1 MSGRLLIS
9 LMLGFALIFGA
20 VLWYFQNYAFYYTLP
35 APDAGITGEAQPT
48 KGVVDLRLT
57 RLNDAAP
64 EAITVAG
71 FQGIDADTSP
81 LKFRACFTFGR
92 SIPMMTE
99 TYVIYQ
105 APTPLKAPVWFDCFD
120 SAKLTDDLQS
130 GTALAFL
137 GQADI
142 QYGVDR
148 VIAVYDDGRSYAW
161 NQINACGEAVF
172 AGEPLPAHCPKPPER

>member
-9 LMLGFALIFGA
+9 MMLGFALVFGA
-20 VLWYFQNYAFYYTLP
+20 VLWYFQNYAYYYALP
-35 APDAGITGEAQPT
+35 APDAVQTSASQPMKGE
-48 KGVVDLRLT
+48 VDLRLT
-57 RLNDAAP
+57 RLRDAMP
-64 EAITVAG
+64 EAITVSG

-81 LKFRACFTFGR
+81 LKFKACFTFGR

-99 TYVIYQ
+99 TYVIYED
-105 APTPLKAPVWFDCFD
+105 PTPLKAPVWFDCFD
-120 SAKLTDDLQS
+120 SAKLTQDLEA

-148 VIAVYDDGRSYAW
+148 VIAVYDDGRAYAW
-161 NQINACGEAVF
+161 NQINACGEAVY
-172 AGEPLPAHCPKPPER
+172 AGEKLPANCPQPPER